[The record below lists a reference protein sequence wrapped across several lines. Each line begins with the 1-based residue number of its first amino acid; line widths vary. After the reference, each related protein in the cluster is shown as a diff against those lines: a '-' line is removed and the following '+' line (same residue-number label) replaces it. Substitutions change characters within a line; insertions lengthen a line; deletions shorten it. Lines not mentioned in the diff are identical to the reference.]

1 MFPDE
6 NWVECIDMKQ
16 NSLPLAKISFG
27 AVPKFWGLFDMCPTS
42 PYLRDFYIWEFCF
55 LGHTTWFRSHHQL
68 QFFPRSFPPPP
79 PKSFLKCLNK
89 FLSLSSSAYCWH
101 LLCRPFFMF
110 WFSSANSQTAN
121 QPPFFAIQIRSCSC
135 QIAGSFIIIFKAFPS
150 WSLLTNRESHILCKP
165 VAVFCAIN
173 NIFLFLCWHMNIK
186 LLQ

>member
-1 MFPDE
+1 LFPDE

-79 PKSFLKCLNK
+79 QHSLCIPCFSFLPICALHHN
-89 FLSLSSSAYCWH
+89 FVDLSILTILDTCMNHDVSRCVVSKIVHLIHLS
-101 LLCRPFFMF
+101 
-110 WFSSANSQTAN
+110 
-121 QPPFFAIQIRSCSC
+121 
-135 QIAGSFIIIFKAFPS
+135 
-150 WSLLTNRESHILCKP
+150 
-165 VAVFCAIN
+165 
-173 NIFLFLCWHMNIK
+173 
-186 LLQ
+186 